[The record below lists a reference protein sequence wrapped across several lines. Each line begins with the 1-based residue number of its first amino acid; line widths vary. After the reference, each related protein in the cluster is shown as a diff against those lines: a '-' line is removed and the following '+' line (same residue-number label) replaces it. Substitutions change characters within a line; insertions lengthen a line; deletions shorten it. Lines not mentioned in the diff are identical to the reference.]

1 MSLRAS
7 RLATFGL
14 LAVSAS
20 WGIAFVWM
28 KDAINQQPF
37 FDFLAVRFTLAALVM
52 IAVRPK
58 TLRNMNGALLWRG
71 GVLGVVLGVAY
82 VAQTVGLEQ
91 STAAITGFFTG
102 LYVVL
107 TPLLAYFLLRQRL
120 SFKVLIGVVLATA
133 GLALISLDG
142 LTWVSGIVPLL
153 ICALLYA
160 LHIVGLGA
168 WSKGLDSYAL
178 TVVQLVGVAIVCWIG
193 ALPDGFSPPPNANVW
208 GAVAFTALFATAAA
222 FFIQTWAQSIMD
234 ASRVAIILTTEVVFA
249 AGFAYAVGQEPVRT
263 LTVIGGLVM
272 VTAML
277 IVEWPSKKTKPGIV
291 QLGTDP
297 MTH

>member
-1 MSLRAS
+1 
-7 RLATFGL
+7 L

-58 TLRNMNGALLWRG
+58 TLRNMNRGLVLRG
-71 GVLGVVLGVAY
+71 GALGVVLGIAY
-82 VAQTVGLEQ
+82 VAQTIGLEQ

-142 LTWVSGIVPLL
+142 LTWASGIVPLL

-178 TVVQLVGVAIVCWIG
+178 TVVQLIGVAVVCWIG
-193 ALPDGFSPPPNANVW
+193 ALPDGFTPPPNLNVW

-249 AGFAYAVGQEPVRT
+249 AGFAYAVGQEPVRA

-277 IVEWPSKKTKPGIV
+277 IIEWPSKKTKPGIV

>member
-1 MSLRAS
+1 
-7 RLATFGL
+7 L

-28 KDAINQQPF
+28 KDAINEQPF

-52 IAVRPK
+52 IALRPK
-58 TLRNMNGALLWRG
+58 TLRNMNRGLVLRG
-71 GVLGVVLGVAY
+71 GALGVVLGIAY
-82 VAQTVGLEQ
+82 VAQTIGLEQ

-142 LTWVSGIVPLL
+142 LTWASGIVPLL

-178 TVVQLVGVAIVCWIG
+178 TVVQLIGVAIVCWIG
-193 ALPDGFSPPPNANVW
+193 ALPDGFTPPPNVNVW

-249 AGFAYAVGQEPVRT
+249 AGFAYAVGQEPVRA

>member
-1 MSLRAS
+1 
-7 RLATFGL
+7 L

-28 KDAINQQPF
+28 KDAINEQPF

-58 TLRNMNGALLWRG
+58 TLRIMNRGLILRG
-71 GVLGVVLGVAY
+71 GALGVVLGIAY

-142 LTWVSGIVPLL
+142 LTWANGIVPLL

-178 TVVQLVGVAIVCWIG
+178 TVVQLIGVAIVCWIG
-193 ALPDGFSPPPNANVW
+193 ALPDGFTPPPNVNVW

-249 AGFAYAVGQEPVRT
+249 AGFAYAVGQEPVRA

-291 QLGTDP
+291 QLGIDP

>member
-1 MSLRAS
+1 
-7 RLATFGL
+7 
-14 LAVSAS
+14 
-20 WGIAFVWM
+20 M

-142 LTWVSGIVPLL
+142 LTWANGIVPLL

-168 WSKGLDSYAL
+168 WSKDLDSYAL

-193 ALPDGFSPPPNANVW
+193 ALPDGFNPPPNANVW

-249 AGFAYAVGQEPVRT
+249 AGFAYAVGQEPVRA

>member
-1 MSLRAS
+1 
-7 RLATFGL
+7 L

-28 KDAINQQPF
+28 KDAINEQPF

-58 TLRNMNGALLWRG
+58 TLRNMNRGLVLRG
-71 GVLGVVLGVAY
+71 GALGVVLGIAY
-82 VAQTVGLEQ
+82 VAQTIGLEQ

-142 LTWVSGIVPLL
+142 LTWASGIVPLL
-153 ICALLYA
+153 ICALLFA

-178 TVVQLVGVAIVCWIG
+178 TVVQLIGVAVVCWIG
-193 ALPDGFSPPPNANVW
+193 ALPDGFTPPPNVNVW

-222 FFIQTWAQSIMD
+222 FFIQTWAQSIID

-249 AGFAYAVGQEPVRT
+249 AGFAYAVGQEPVRA

>member
-1 MSLRAS
+1 
-7 RLATFGL
+7 
-14 LAVSAS
+14 
-20 WGIAFVWM
+20 
-28 KDAINQQPF
+28 
-37 FDFLAVRFTLAALVM
+37 
-52 IAVRPK
+52 
-58 TLRNMNGALLWRG
+58 
-71 GVLGVVLGVAY
+71 
-82 VAQTVGLEQ
+82 
-91 STAAITGFFTG
+91 
-102 LYVVL
+102 
-107 TPLLAYFLLRQRL
+107 
-120 SFKVLIGVVLATA
+120 
-133 GLALISLDG
+133 
-142 LTWVSGIVPLL
+142 VPLL

-178 TVVQLVGVAIVCWIG
+178 TVVQLIGVAVVCWIG
-193 ALPDGFSPPPNANVW
+193 ALPDGFTPPPIVNVW

-249 AGFAYAVGQEPVRT
+249 AGFAYAVGQEPVRA

-272 VTAML
+272 VTAIL

>member
-1 MSLRAS
+1 
-7 RLATFGL
+7 L

-142 LTWVSGIVPLL
+142 LTWANGIVPLL

-178 TVVQLVGVAIVCWIG
+178 TVVQLVGVALVCWIG
-193 ALPDGFSPPPNANVW
+193 ALPDGFTPPPNANVW

-249 AGFAYAVGQEPVRT
+249 AGFAYAVGQEPVRA